1 MRAPRDTDAVHDG
14 AGGDVG
20 GRVGPEALDVRL
32 EVADGA
38 ARLRL
43 AGPFIA
49 RTAGRVKGALEL
61 VSVASA
67 RVVVDLTGVTRIDD
81 AALDLLAS
89 ARRTARREGWELAL
103 AGARGG
109 GGPAQPAA
117 GRPSRTMVTKRT
129 SNPAR
134 S

>member
-1 MRAPRDTDAVHDG
+1 MHTALVHDG
-14 AGGDVG
+14 AERRAAGPEDPTGLDVG
-20 GRVGPEALDVRL
+20 L
-32 EVADGA
+32 EVADGT

-43 AGPFIA
+43 AGDFTA
-49 RTAGRVKGALEL
+49 RTAGSARAALEL

-67 RVVVDLTGVTRIDD
+67 RVVVDLGGVTRIDD
-81 AALDLLAS
+81 AALDLLSS
-89 ARRTARREGWELAL
+89 ARRTARREGWELVL
-103 AGARGG
+103 VRGR
-109 GGPAQPAA
+109 PREASPQPAG

>member
-1 MRAPRDTDAVHDG
+1 VHGDAGQHADG
-14 AGGDVG
+14 AGERTD
-20 GRVGPEALDVRL
+20 LDVRL

-43 AGPFIA
+43 SGAFTAP
-49 RTAGRVKGALEL
+49 TAGRVRAALEL

-67 RVVVDLTGVTRIDD
+67 RVVVDLSGVTRIDD

-89 ARRTARREGWELAL
+89 ARRTASREGWELAL
-103 AGARGG
+103 AGPRRGG
-109 GGPAQPAA
+109 GAAQPAG

-129 SNPAR
+129 SKPAR

>member
-1 MRAPRDTDAVHDG
+1 MAVHHRAGTQAAGPDG
-14 AGGDVG
+14 STGLDVG
-20 GRVGPEALDVRL
+20 L

-43 AGPFIA
+43 AGSFTA
-49 RTAGRVKGALEL
+49 RTAGRVQAALEL

-67 RVVVDLTGVTRIDD
+67 RVVVDLAGVREIDD
-81 AALDLLAS
+81 AALDLLSS
-89 ARRTARREGWELAL
+89 ARRMARREGWELVL
-103 AGARGG
+103 AGGRARGTS
-109 GGPAQPAA
+109 PQPAG
-117 GRPSRTMVTKRT
+117 GRLSRTMVTKRT

>member
-1 MRAPRDTDAVHDG
+1 MHDG
-14 AGGDVG
+14 AAEHAD
-20 GRVGPEALDVRL
+20 GPLERADLDVRL

-43 AGPFIA
+43 TGPFTA

-61 VSVASA
+61 VTAA
-67 RVVVDLTGVTRIDD
+67 PTRVVIDLAGVTRIDD

-109 GGPAQPAA
+109 GRAAQPAG

-129 SNPAR
+129 SKPAR

>member
-1 MRAPRDTDAVHDG
+1 VHDRAAEHA
-14 AGGDVG
+14 AGSA
-20 GRVGPEALDVRL
+20 GPEDLDVRI
-32 EVADGA
+32 EVSHGA

-43 AGPFIA
+43 AGPFTA

-61 VSVASA
+61 VSVAPTLVVIDMA
-67 RVVVDLTGVTRIDD
+67 RVTQVDD

-109 GGPAQPAA
+109 GQAAQREA
-117 GRPSRTMVTKRT
+117 GRPSRTMVTNRT
-129 SNPAR
+129 SKPAR

>member
-1 MRAPRDTDAVHDG
+1 MHHV
-14 AGGDVG
+14 AGTQAA
-20 GRVGPEALDVRL
+20 GPEAPTGLDVGL

-38 ARLRL
+38 AALRL
-43 AGPFIA
+43 TGDFTAW
-49 RTAGRVKGALEL
+49 TAGRVRAALEL

-67 RVVVDLTGVTRIDD
+67 RVVVDLAQVTRIDD

-89 ARRTARREGWELAL
+89 ARRTARREGWELVL
-103 AGARGG
+103 VGGRAREVS
-109 GGPAQPAA
+109 PQPAG

>member
-1 MRAPRDTDAVHDG
+1 MERTD
-14 AGGDVG
+14 
-20 GRVGPEALDVRL
+20 LDVRL

-43 AGPFIA
+43 SGAFTAPA
-49 RTAGRVKGALEL
+49 AGRVRAALEL
-61 VSVASA
+61 VSVATV
-67 RVVVDLTGVTRIDD
+67 RVVVDLTRVTRIDD

-103 AGARGG
+103 VGARGG
-109 GGPAQPAA
+109 GQAAQPAA

-129 SNPAR
+129 SKPAR

>member
-1 MRAPRDTDAVHDG
+1 VHHDAAEHAAGSAGPDG
-14 AGGDVG
+14 
-20 GRVGPEALDVRL
+20 LDVRL
-32 EVADGA
+32 EVSDGA

-43 AGPFIA
+43 AGPFTA
-49 RTAGRVKGALEL
+49 TTAGRVKGALEL
-61 VSVASA
+61 VSVAPTRVVIDMA
-67 RVVVDLTGVTRIDD
+67 RVTRVDD

-89 ARRTARREGWELAL
+89 ARRTARREGWELVL

-109 GGPAQPAA
+109 GQAAQPAG

-129 SNPAR
+129 SKPAR